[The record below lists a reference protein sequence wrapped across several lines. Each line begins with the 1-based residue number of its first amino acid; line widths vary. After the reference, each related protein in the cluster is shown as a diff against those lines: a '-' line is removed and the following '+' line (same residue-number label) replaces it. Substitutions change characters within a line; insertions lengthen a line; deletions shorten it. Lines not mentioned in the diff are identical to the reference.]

1 MFWRNRNR
9 FLIIISLILLIV
21 SAAAARPRKM
31 QRLSTG
37 TWGGS
42 HIRIEVGPR
51 SAAIDYDCANGTID
65 GPFILDSKGRFSWRG
80 THNRE
85 HGGPIRIDEK
95 PNGRPAVYSGS
106 VKGDIMTLTVKLA
119 DNNEVIET
127 YNLKRGSSGRV
138 FKCL

>member
-1 MFWRNRNR
+1 MFWRNRNG
-9 FLIIISLILLIV
+9 FLIIISLTLLIV
-21 SAAAARPRKM
+21 SSAAARPRKM

-65 GPFILDSKGRFSWRG
+65 GPFTLDSKGRFSWRG
-80 THNRE
+80 SHNRE

-106 VKGDIMTLTVKLA
+106 VKGDTMTLTVKLA

-127 YNLKRGSSGRV
+127 YTLKRGSSGRV

>member
-21 SAAAARPRKM
+21 SSAAARPRKM

-65 GPFILDSKGRFSWRG
+65 GPFTLDSKGRFSWRG
-80 THNRE
+80 SHNRE

-106 VKGDIMTLTVKLA
+106 VKGDTMTLTVKLA

-127 YNLKRGSSGRV
+127 YTLKRGSSGRV